1 MNRRVR
7 HSIAGIALL
16 LGLLLLACGLAG
28 DHPLTELWRAV
39 P

>member
-7 HSIAGIALL
+7 HSVAGIALWV
-16 LGLLLLACGLAG
+16 GLLLLACGLAG
-28 DHPLTELWRAV
+28 DHGLAELWRPV